1 MRTSRQ
7 SLRRIVTWALVGLAG
22 LALVVWATRPQ
33 PVPADVGVVQ
43 HAPLVVTLDQEGRT
57 RVRRRY
63 LVSAPVAG
71 RLLRVDIEPGDA
83 VASGA
88 VVAVLR
94 PDEAPLLDAR
104 ARATAEARV
113 RTADAGV
120 VQAEAALEQ
129 AREAARFADR
139 ELERMEALLLSG
151 AVSARERDAAEAEA
165 VARARSVDVAEAN
178 LATAHRER
186 DVAQAA
192 LAPGRDTGDAP
203 VSIRAP
209 VDGVV
214 LRRLLESE
222 TVVRAGEALV
232 EIGDLSHLE
241 IVADYLSAD
250 AVRIEPGMPAIVERW
265 GGGDPLRAVVR
276 LIEPSG
282 FVKIS
287 ALGVEEQR
295 VNVIL
300 DFDGPRERRA
310 ELGDGYRVE
319 VRVVLFEA
327 DVLTVPASALFRQG
341 EGWAAFVIGEDGTA
355 RTQPVGV
362 GQRTGTLAE
371 VRAGLDAGARVVL
384 HPSDRVVDGVSIEA
398 R

>member
-1 MRTSRQ
+1 
-7 SLRRIVTWALVGLAG
+7 
-22 LALVVWATRPQ
+22 
-33 PVPADVGVVQ
+33 
-43 HAPLVVTLDQEGRT
+43 
-57 RVRRRY
+57 
-63 LVSAPVAG
+63 
-71 RLLRVDIEPGDA
+71 
-83 VASGA
+83 
-88 VVAVLR
+88 
-94 PDEAPLLDAR
+94 
-104 ARATAEARV
+104 
-113 RTADAGV
+113 
-120 VQAEAALEQ
+120 
-129 AREAARFADR
+129 
-139 ELERMEALLLSG
+139 
-151 AVSARERDAAEAEA
+151 
-165 VARARSVDVAEAN
+165 
-178 LATAHRER
+178 
-186 DVAQAA
+186 
-192 LAPGRDTGDAP
+192 
-203 VSIRAP
+203 
-209 VDGVV
+209 
-214 LRRLLESE
+214 
-222 TVVRAGEALV
+222 VVRAGEALV